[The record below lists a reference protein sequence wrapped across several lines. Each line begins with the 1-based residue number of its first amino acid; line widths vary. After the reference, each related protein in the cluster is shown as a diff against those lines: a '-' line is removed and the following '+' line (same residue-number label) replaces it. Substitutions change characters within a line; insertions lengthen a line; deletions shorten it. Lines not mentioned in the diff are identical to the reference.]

1 MHVDLTQL
9 DALAAGDAGFK
20 GQLLEALLSALKE
33 LREHYTEGAEAHDS
47 EQIRLI
53 RHKLKPT
60 VEMFGVRS
68 LQTLLQE
75 GKDLQ
80 EQEGFG
86 TAFQL
91 HTEKLIQESYA
102 VTEEVLHLI
111 QRFQEEE

>member
-9 DALAAGDAGFK
+9 DALAAGDASFK
-20 GQLLEALLSALKE
+20 GQLLEALLSALEE
-33 LREHYTEGAEAHDS
+33 LRQHYAQGAEAQDA

-68 LQTLLQE
+68 LQQLLQE
-75 GKDLQ
+75 GKELY

-86 TAFQL
+86 LAFRL
-91 HTEKLIQESYA
+91 HAEKLVQESQA
-102 VTEEVLHLI
+102 VTVEVEGLI
-111 QRFQEEE
+111 QRFQEES